1 MHVLCISS
9 DYVKWPEWC
18 GETRAPRVRI
28 TVALKRDNHVRGLAT
43 SHWLSGRARAAQR
56 DLDAGRPLLDDK
68 PLRPT
73 PVRRR
78 LPLSTYLPLDKF
90 LVLSSWFVVRRWL
103 VDDGFV

>member
-43 SHWLSGRARAAQR
+43 SHWLSGVPVPLNGISTLAA
-56 DLDAGRPLLDDK
+56 PLLDDK

-78 LPLSTYLPLDKF
+78 LPLITYLPLDKF